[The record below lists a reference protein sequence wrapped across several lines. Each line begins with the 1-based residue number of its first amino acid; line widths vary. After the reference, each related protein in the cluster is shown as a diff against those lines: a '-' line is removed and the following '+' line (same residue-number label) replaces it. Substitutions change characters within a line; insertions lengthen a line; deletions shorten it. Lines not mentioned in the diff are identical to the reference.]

1 MSDIA
6 LLVAEEYERRVK
18 SLRKA
23 AAGASGGDGGSGEAW
38 EIDMASSA
46 AMLVSKLKEKK
57 QLLQKRVLE
66 PKTQFATAAS
76 NNRFSA

>member
-18 SLRKA
+18 SLKKA
-23 AAGASGGDGGSGEAW
+23 AAGGGGGGGGEVW

-46 AMLVSKLKEKK
+46 ALLVSKLKEKK
-57 QLLQKRVLE
+57 QVVQRLLE

-76 NNRFSA
+76 NNFFSA

>member
-18 SLRKA
+18 SLKKA
-23 AAGASGGDGGSGEAW
+23 AAGGGGGGGEAW

-46 AMLVSKLKEKK
+46 ALLVSKLKEKK
-57 QLLQKRVLE
+57 QVVQRLLE

-76 NNRFSA
+76 NNFFSA